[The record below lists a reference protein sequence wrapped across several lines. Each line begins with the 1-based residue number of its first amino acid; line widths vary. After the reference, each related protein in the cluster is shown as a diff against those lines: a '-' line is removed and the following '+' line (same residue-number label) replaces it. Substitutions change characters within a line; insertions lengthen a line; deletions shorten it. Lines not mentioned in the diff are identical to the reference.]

1 MLRFL
6 FAQIAHRRSRTVVLG
21 VAVAVA
27 SASFVLL
34 TGVARTSELRVQGS
48 VESNYRTAYDVL
60 VRPKGS
66 QLPLEQ
72 RRGLVRPNFLSGVFG
87 GISLEQ
93 YAAIK
98 EIPGVD
104 VAAPVANLGYTLPFS
119 LLPISAKKHFTNE
132 PHQLYRLRLTWRSDD
147 GSRYPSG
154 TYYVYYTPRDPFTYD
169 IREGIQQ
176 FVSGGT
182 TVVNPRDGFY
192 EGSPT
197 PYGPFDPNNRT
208 GLNVFSALTPGQG
221 SDHEILGQGVTPF
234 GGIAPPVFFP
244 IFVSAIDPEQEARL
258 LGLDRTVVSGRYLR
272 DLDRPSIVSIGANGS
287 KRRMIPAIASTRSFL
302 GETLDVAIERLEVPG
317 DVAVPQMLASDRAYD
332 FVTSLPGRVVGRRT
346 QSPTPVY
353 DALLRNRRFGVSVQS
368 YWTVSATRY
377 RQLAAERL
385 EPIPTVN
392 PISVWRDPS
401 YIGNGGFIHA
411 PPQNVDVQFRQ
422 LHQRSGSN
430 LFGPGGVYNT
440 ASLRIVG
447 RFDPNRLPSF
457 SALSQVPLETY
468 YPPVLL
474 PADSASERVLRGQP
488 LLPTQNLGDYVQQP
502 PLILTTLDGLK
513 PFLNKAYYSGAEP
526 SAPIS
531 VIRVRVAGVTGPDE
545 LSQARV
551 RSVATAI
558 HDRTGLAVDITA
570 GSSPQP
576 LSVQLSAGKFG
587 RPPLLLTEGW
597 SKKGVSV
604 TFLEALDRKR
614 LALFALILI
623 TSGFFLANAAFA
635 TVQARRSEIGT
646 LLCLG
651 WSRGQIFR
659 AVLGEMTLVGLLA
672 GALGTALAAAAVQGL
687 ALQISIP
694 RLMLV
699 IPVSLALSLV
709 SGVIPAWR
717 AAASIPLDAV
727 RPQIVG
733 START
738 VRSVGRL
745 ALVNLLRLPVR
756 TLTAAIGLFVGVAA
770 LTLLVAITQAFQGAL
785 VGTLLGNAIAVQ
797 IRAFDFLA
805 VGLVIALAVLSVA
818 DVLFLNLRERAPEL
832 VTLRAS
838 GWRERDLRR
847 MVAYEAVAIGLLAG
861 GGGSAAGIALG
872 LAIDVPFA
880 QLALAG
886 LLAAAGG
893 LLAAFVASIVPLTYL
908 SRLTP
913 PSVLAA
919 EA

>member
-1 MLRFL
+1 MFRFL
-6 FAQIAHRRSRTVVLG
+6 LAQIAHRRSRTAVLG
-21 VAVAVA
+21 AAVAVA

-34 TGVARTSELRVQGS
+34 TGVAKTSELRVQGS

-66 QLPLEQ
+66 RLRLEQ
-72 RRGLVRPNFLSGVFG
+72 QRRLVRPNFLSGVFG
-87 GISLEQ
+87 GISFEQ
-93 YAAIK
+93 YAEIK
-98 EIPGVD
+98 QVPGVD

-119 LLPISAKKHFTNE
+119 LLPISARKYFTNE
-132 PHQLYRLRLTWRSDD
+132 PHQLYRLRLVWRGDD

-169 IREGIQQ
+169 TSNGIQQ
-176 FVSGGT
+176 FVDGGT
-182 TVVNPRDGFY
+182 AVVDPRSGFY
-192 EGSPT
+192 DGLPDV
-197 PYGPFDPNNRT
+197 YGPFDANNRT

-221 SDHEILGQGVTPF
+221 SDHPILGQGVTPF

-244 IFVSAIDPEQEARL
+244 IFVSAIDPTEEARL
-258 LGLDRTVVSGRYLR
+258 LGLDETVVSGRYLR
-272 DLDRPSIVSIGANGS
+272 ELDRPSVASTGPTS

-302 GETLDVAIERLEVPG
+302 GEELHVAIERLEVPDG
-317 DVAVPQMLASDRAYD
+317 VSVPRVLNSRRAYG
-332 FVTSLPGRVVGRRT
+332 FVTGLPGRIVGRST

-353 DALLRNRRFGVSVQS
+353 DALLRGTRFGVEVQS
-368 YWTVSATRY
+368 YWTVSPTRY
-377 RQLAAERL
+377 RQLAPGRL
-385 EPIPTVN
+385 EPRATTNQP
-392 PISVWRDPS
+392 SVWRDPA

-411 PPQNVDVQFRQ
+411 PPQNVDVQFRK

-430 LFGPGGVYNT
+430 HFGPGGVYNT

-457 SALSQVPLETY
+457 SPLSEVPLETY

-474 PADSASERVLRGQP
+474 PADERSKRLLRGGP
-488 LLPTQNLGDYVQQP
+488 LLPTQNLGGYVQQP

-513 PFLNKAYYSGAEP
+513 PFLNKTYYKGA
-526 SAPIS
+526 STRAPIS
-531 VIRVRVAGVTGPDE
+531 VIRVRVAGVSGPDE

-558 HDRTGLAVDITA
+558 HDATGLEVDITA

-576 LSVQLSAGKFG
+576 VQVVLPAGEFG
-587 RPPLLLTEGW
+587 RPALTLTERW
-597 SKKGVSV
+597 SKKGVSI

-614 LALFALILI
+614 LVLFALILI

-635 TVQARRSEIGT
+635 TVQSRRSEIGT

-651 WSRGQIFR
+651 WSRGLIFR
-659 AVLGEMTLVGLLA
+659 VILGEMVLVGLVA
-672 GALGTALAAAAVQGL
+672 GVVGTALAAAASQLL
-687 ALQISIP
+687 ALEVSLP
-694 RLMLV
+694 RLLLV
-699 IPVSLALSLV
+699 VPVSLALSIV
-709 SGVIPAWR
+709 AGVIPAWR

-727 RPQIVG
+727 RPQIAG
-733 START
+733 SAARS
-738 VRSVGRL
+738 VRSVGML
-745 ALVNLLRLPVR
+745 ALVNLLRLPMR
-756 TLTAAIGLFVGVAA
+756 TLTAAAGLLVGVAA

-785 VGTLLGNAIAVQ
+785 VGTLLGNAIALQ
-797 IRAFDFLA
+797 IRSFDFVA
-805 VGLVIALAVLSVA
+805 VGLVIVLAALAVA
-818 DVLFLNLRERAPEL
+818 DVLFLNLRERAPEI

-847 MVAYEAVAIGLLAG
+847 MVGYEALAIGLLA
-861 GGGSAAGIALG
+861 SAIGCIVGIGIG
-872 LAIDVPFA
+872 LALDVPLV
-880 QLALAG
+880 QLVLAA
-886 LLAAAGG
+886 LLAASGG
-893 LLAAFVASIVPLTYL
+893 VLAALAASIVPLTYL